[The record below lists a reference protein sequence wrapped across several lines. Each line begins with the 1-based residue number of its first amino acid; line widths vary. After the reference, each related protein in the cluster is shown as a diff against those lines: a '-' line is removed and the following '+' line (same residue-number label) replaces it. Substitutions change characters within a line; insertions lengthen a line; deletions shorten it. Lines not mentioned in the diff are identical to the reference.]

1 VSKLQKNPLRIFP
14 CFLWLAILVSGCK
27 EQQPEAK
34 VAEDQ
39 PKPAPQTLYVHAATS
54 MQDALNDALD
64 LYKKTRSTNIAANY
78 ASSAALA
85 QQISQGSPAD
95 LFLSA
100 SLEWVELLE
109 KENRIAR
116 RKDLLGNQ
124 LVLIVPSDSKLAL
137 TKLEDLSSADIAH
150 LALADPDSVPAG
162 KYAKQALEKAGVWN
176 AVEDRI
182 VRGSDVRQAL
192 AYVEQ
197 GEAEAGIV
205 YATDAS
211 ASKAV
216 QVVYEVPGSLSEPI
230 VYPLALIKPDD
241 SDIKPEGAD
250 HTAEAETL
258 FDFLCSPKAAEVFA
272 KHGFEILPQKP

>member
-1 VSKLQKNPLRIFP
+1 MSKFQKNPLRILP
-14 CFLWLAILVSGCK
+14 YFLWLAIFISGCK
-27 EQQPEAK
+27 EQQSETK
-34 VAEDQ
+34 VAEEQ
-39 PKPAPQTLYVHAATS
+39 RKPAPQTLYVHAAAST
-54 MQDALNDALD
+54 QDALNEALD
-64 LYKKTRSTNIAANY
+64 LYKKTNSVNVAANY

-109 KENRIAR
+109 KENRVAR

-137 TKLEDLSSADIAH
+137 TKLEDLSSADISH

-176 AVEDRI
+176 DVEGRI
-182 VRGSDVRQAL
+182 ARGSDIRQAL
-192 AYVEQ
+192 AFVEQ

-216 QVVYEVPGSLSEPI
+216 RVVYEIPASLSEPI
-230 VYPLALIKPDD
+230 VYPLALIKPEV
-241 SDIKPEGAD
+241 SETKPAGTD
-250 HTAEAETL
+250 NTAEDEAL
-258 FDFLCSPKAAEVFA
+258 FDFLSSPEAAAVFA